1 MDRED
6 REEERQREPATALD
20 ALHYEMLG
28 TLIDLNKGVALVKV
42 ELAESKA
49 QADAISHELS
59 AAFDKLQQN
68 TVAVVGYINAKKVEI
83 FADIELSQKKVTD
96 QNKESLSRYD
106 RLLWV
111 SVALGSASLLTNI
124 VTLLAMILSRN

>member
-6 REEERQREPATALD
+6 RQEERQREPATALD

-59 AAFDKLQQN
+59 TAFNQLQQS
-68 TVAVVGYINAKKVEI
+68 TVAVVGYINAKKTEI
-83 FADIELSQKKVTD
+83 FADIELSQKKVTE

>member
-6 REEERQREPATALD
+6 RQEERQREPATALD

-49 QADAISHELS
+49 QADAISHELMHG
-59 AAFDKLQQN
+59 FRHEMDRIGK
-68 TVAVVGYINAKKVEI
+68 AVMVFLDRYRDLAGHPEWKDDFARELDGIGKVLVERMRN
-83 FADIELSQKKVTD
+83 E
-96 QNKESLSRYD
+96 ESNLYP
-106 RLLWV
+106 LY
-111 SVALGSASLLTNI
+111 GPP
-124 VTLLAMILSRN
+124 